1 MEGHLHEIGTPR
13 KSLVDRVVDDLEDQV
28 VKAPRARRADV
39 HARAQPDRLE
49 ALEDSDVFS
58 GIGSFS
64 QIKKPCKRATLSV
77 STVYQKERSEMPFA
91 RLAAAARATILR
103 RFSSSISAANLAPSR
118 RRVSDGSGGF
128 HSGSSRLGSSAAG
141 RRPGAQR
148 PSSTPRR
155 SAISPARLV
164 SSKAQI
170 ESAVFTCSVPSR
182 ATRAG
187 QALRAI
193 VSP

>member
-64 QIKKPCKRATLSV
+64 QIKKPCKRATLGV
-77 STVYQKERSEMPFA
+77 
-91 RLAAAARATILR
+91 
-103 RFSSSISAANLAPSR
+103 
-118 RRVSDGSGGF
+118 
-128 HSGSSRLGSSAAG
+128 
-141 RRPGAQR
+141 
-148 PSSTPRR
+148 
-155 SAISPARLV
+155 
-164 SSKAQI
+164 
-170 ESAVFTCSVPSR
+170 
-182 ATRAG
+182 
-187 QALRAI
+187 
-193 VSP
+193 